1 MKQFLAAFA
10 AILATTAV
18 AKKRPFN
25 LNVTYANEDE
35 IFLGIEIYNPATV
48 KMPRAKAPAGSGLK
62 CTGWQ
67 LADPLTSYTDFLIE
81 AVDCPR

>member
-1 MKQFLAAFA
+1 MKQFVAAFA

-25 LNVTYANEDE
+25 LNVTYADEDE
-35 IFLGIEIYNPATV
+35 IFLGIEIDNPATV
-48 KMPRAKAPAGSGLK
+48 RMPRAKAPAGSGIT

-67 LADPLTSYTDFLIE
+67 LADPLASYTDF
-81 AVDCPR
+81 